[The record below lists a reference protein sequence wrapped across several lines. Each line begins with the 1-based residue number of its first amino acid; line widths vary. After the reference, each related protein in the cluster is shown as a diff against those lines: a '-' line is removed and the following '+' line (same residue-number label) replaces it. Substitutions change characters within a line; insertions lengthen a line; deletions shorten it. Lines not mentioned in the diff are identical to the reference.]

1 MTGSHFDNFHL
12 FLIQLWLSFF
22 QISVN
27 GDLVNAIANGK
38 CSRET
43 LSLKFQSIF
52 LWLWSYCM
60 TSTLLRQNQNKT
72 NRIKT
77 GKYQRNEKQNTAA
90 KSLSRSNSNS
100 SLFQNPDVTVQTPIL
115 IRSSSKTNV
124 KIGLP
129 KRQLQT

>member
-1 MTGSHFDNFHL
+1 MTVSHFNNFHL

-27 GDLVNAIANGK
+27 GDLVNAIANEK

-52 LWLWSYCM
+52 LWLWSYCI
-60 TSTLLRQNQNKT
+60 TSTPLRQNQNKT

-77 GKYQRNEKQNTAA
+77 GKYQRNEKQNTAE

-100 SLFQNPDVTVQTPIL
+100 SLFQNPDVRVQTAIL

-124 KIGLP
+124 KLVFP
-129 KRQLQT
+129 RDN

>member
-1 MTGSHFDNFHL
+1 MIGSHFNNFHL
-12 FLIQLWLSFF
+12 FLIQLWWSLF

-38 CSRET
+38 CNRET
-43 LSLKFQSIF
+43 LSFKFQSIF
-52 LWLWSYCM
+52 LWLWSYCI

-77 GKYQRNEKQNTAA
+77 GKYQRNEKQNRAA

-100 SLFQNPDVTVQTPIL
+100 SLFQNPDVTVQTAIL

-124 KIGLP
+124 KLVFP
-129 KRQLQT
+129 RDN